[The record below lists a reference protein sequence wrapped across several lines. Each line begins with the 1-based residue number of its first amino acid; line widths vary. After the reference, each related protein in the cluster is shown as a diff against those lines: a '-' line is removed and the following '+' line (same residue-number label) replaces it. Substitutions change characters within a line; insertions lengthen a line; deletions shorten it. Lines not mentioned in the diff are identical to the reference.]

1 MPPSFVT
8 CYICGREF
16 GTRSIGIH
24 LPKCKQKWEAHQET
38 LPKAERRPLPTAPE
52 NFDKIISGE
61 IKGKD
66 LIKLNQ
72 QSFDDY
78 NTSVLEPCSNCGRT
92 FKPDALERHRKGCKE
107 DKPMVKNKGPS
118 YTSKMKSRVNY
129 PTLKKSKEIGNS
141 GSNVSLNKAE
151 ETPTQSPS
159 IIRKETVTISKASQN
174 EDNNGEHEHEHES
187 DQMSMDNAKKSSTL
201 TRKDT
206 VVIQKHKN
214 KEMHNDTPDLN
225 NPKSDCVSL
234 PPLPPS
240 TSASSSKS
248 SSGPS
253 TASSKATLAI
263 PKKEKPR
270 KQSLPTKE
278 DVIYLVETEPIFD
291 ELEHRRAILEMVESY
306 AKSTRKNHILQILD
320 HEIFNN
326 ISNLEELI
334 TLLGDFVAS
343 KSNNNNIKM

>member
-1 MPPSFVT
+1 M
-8 CYICGREF
+8 GEF

-24 LPKCKQKWEAHQET
+24 LPKCKQKWEAQQES
-38 LPKAERRPLPTAPE
+38 LPKAQRRPLPTAPE

-66 LIKLNQ
+66 LMKMNQ
-72 QSFDDY
+72 QAFDDY

-92 FKPDALERHRKGCKE
+92 FKPDALERHKKGCNE
-107 DKPMVKNKGPS
+107 EKPMLKNKGPS

-129 PTLKKSKEIGNS
+129 PTLKKSKENGKS
-141 GSNVSLNKAE
+141 GSNVSLDNAQ
-151 ETPTQSPS
+151 ETPTQSPN
-159 IIRKETVTISKASQN
+159 IIRKETVTISKTSQN
-174 EDNNGEHEHEHES
+174 ENENGENVPLPIASSTFEHES
-187 DQMSMDNAKKSSTL
+187 DQMNLDNAKKSSTL

-206 VVIQKHKN
+206 VVIQKNKN
-214 KEMHNDTPDLN
+214 KDMQNDAADLN
-225 NPKSDCVSL
+225 NPKSDCTSL

-240 TSASSSKS
+240 ASVSSSKS
-248 SSGPS
+248 SSVPS
-253 TASSKATLAI
+253 TASSKATI
-263 PKKEKPR
+263 TPPKKDKPR
-270 KQSLPTKE
+270 KQSSLPTKE

-291 ELEHRRAILEMVESY
+291 ELEHRRAILDMVESY

-334 TLLGDFVAS
+334 TLLKDFVAS
-343 KSNNNNIKM
+343 KSNNNDIKI